1 MELGE
6 KKICQKPEE
15 GAQNQEKKIYE
26 GTAMPSRGR
35 IRENEAKCKKRNK
48 GKQETEIQIT
58 AKDRP
63 SDES

>member
-1 MELGE
+1 M
-6 KKICQKPEE
+6 PETRGRSTE
-15 GAQNQEKKIYE
+15 PGKKIYE

-63 SDES
+63 

>member
-1 MELGE
+1 M
-6 KKICQKPEE
+6 PETRGRSTE
-15 GAQNQEKKIYE
+15 PGKKIYE

-63 SDES
+63 SDEN